1 MTHLTDPQRQLL
13 EAAGAAD
20 GTTEAP
26 EDGKSARA
34 LIRKGLALSIPTPDG
49 PSRLMLT
56 EAGRSALSPAA
67 PTEADGKGAPAT
79 EASSA
84 PSAEAA
90 PAEPADEP
98 AKKTPAGK
106 LGALVA
112 LLQRSEGATLE
123 AMTEATGWQ
132 AHSVR
137 GAMSGSLK
145 KGFGYVIA
153 SEKTE
158 AGRIYRI
165 DAEVAA

>member
-13 EAAGAAD
+13 EAAAGAAD
-20 GTTEAP
+20 GTTDAP

-34 LIRKGLALSIPTPDG
+34 LIRKGLALSIPTTDG
-49 PSRLMLT
+49 PSRLMIT
-56 EAGRSALSPAA
+56 EAGRAAIGPAA
-67 PTEADGKGAPAT
+67 GAPAT
-79 EASSA
+79 EASSEHAAEDA
-84 PSAEAA
+84 PLEEEPPPAA
-90 PAEPADEP
+90 L
-98 AKKTPAGK
+98 AKKAPGGK

-153 SEKTE
+153 SEKTK

-165 DAEVAA
+165 DAAVAV